1 MQRGEK
7 RSTKENYQPPWS
19 KRQRIYIN
27 QSQESGVRWN
37 QAQYSF
43 SISHCIQSPPFGLLP
58 AIWLEIKVASLSR
71 PSCKKIWKVDKN
83 SASEIN
89 CHDLLTYLF
98 AVVEPWKDWNLSPQE
113 ISCNRWNYVNC
124 LMIKRIFNKYKGFFG
139 AFKFCYSKSLKNKNA
154 NNFRSTFSKVY
165 NDSAFFQNN
174 PLTRFENF

>member
-124 LMIKRIFNKYKGFFG
+124 LMIKRIFNKYKAFFG
-139 AFKFCYSKSLKNKNA
+139 AFKFCYSKSLKIKTLTILGQHSQR
-154 NNFRSTFSKVY
+154 FTMIVH
-165 NDSAFFQNN
+165 FFK
-174 PLTRFENF
+174 TIH